1 MVEIKSFQTKNI
13 YIMKK
18 ALIIFA
24 VAMSLFIGAQAQ
36 TEVKPAMSKEEKQM
50 AKDKKEKDL
59 KDAFKAAGTSSAE
72 EKQVR
77 AILDESNEKSS
88 VIKKDNSLS
97 EEDKKAK
104 LAVVYAE
111 RNEAMKALMGK
122 DKYKAF
128 KDEQKALKEA
138 SMAN

>member
-1 MVEIKSFQTKNI
+1 
-13 YIMKK
+13 MKK
-18 ALIIFA
+18 VLIIFA
-24 VAMSLFIGAQAQ
+24 VAMSLFTVAQAQ
-36 TEVKPAMSKEEKQM
+36 TEAKPAMSKEEKQM

-59 KDAFKAAGTSSAE
+59 KDAFKAAGTSSSE

-88 VIKKDNSLS
+88 VIKKDASLS

-128 KDEQKALKEA
+128 KDEQKAQKEA